1 MKRFQFKSL
10 ATIAGLGAA
19 FALGMVVAAPAHSA
33 DDPNSALATVNG
45 HTLTAHDVDV
55 ALSNLND
62 GMRANVLKDKK
73 TRHEIVQQLID
84 QEVLVQEADKEKMSD
99 DPTFKDAMNA
109 FRRQYLSNRILAKQ
123 LDGKITDAALKKYY
137 DAHRTQYS
145 TDRVH
150 AMHILVKDEALAKD
164 LIAKAKAGA
173 DFQDLAEK
181 YSIDP
186 SAKNNRGDL
195 GFFGRGVMVPEF
207 TEAAFDAKEGEV
219 VAKPVRTAFGYHVI
233 KVIEKRS
240 GKALTF
246 LDVQETIRN
255 QLRQELSQNYVA
267 QLRDTAK
274 VTVDESAIDKM

>member
-1 MKRFQFKSL
+1 
-10 ATIAGLGAA
+10 
-19 FALGMVVAAPAHSA
+19 
-33 DDPNSALATVNG
+33 
-45 HTLTAHDVDV
+45 
-55 ALSNLND
+55 
-62 GMRANVLKDKK
+62 
-73 TRHEIVQQLID
+73 
-84 QEVLVQEADKEKMSD
+84 
-99 DPTFKDAMNA
+99 
-109 FRRQYLSNRILAKQ
+109 
-123 LDGKITDAALKKYY
+123 
-137 DAHRTQYS
+137 
-145 TDRVH
+145 
-150 AMHILVKDEALAKD
+150 MHILVKDEALAKD
-164 LIAKAKAGA
+164 LIKQGKAGA

-219 VAKPVRTAFGYHVI
+219 VAKPVKTAFGYHVI